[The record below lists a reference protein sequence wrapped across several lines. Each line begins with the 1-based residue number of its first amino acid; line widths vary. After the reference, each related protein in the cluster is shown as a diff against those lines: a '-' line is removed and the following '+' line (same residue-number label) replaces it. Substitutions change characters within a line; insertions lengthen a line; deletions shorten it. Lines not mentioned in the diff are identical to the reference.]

1 MQAVI
6 TFVIVLKNTMNPV
19 RTILRTIE
27 RHPGITEAKFSM
39 IVKKK
44 GSKPDD
50 TLFDATITL
59 ETASASDLD
68 PIIGVMERSS
78 GVKDVKVKRKRP
90 LALTDHPTSA
100 SGLPHDANFVGEVGN
115 KSILIR
121 SNFPLPRGRPARR
134 SITAA

>member
-6 TFVIVLKNTMNPV
+6 TFVIVLRNTMNPV

-78 GVKDVKVKRKRP
+78 GVKDVKVK
-90 LALTDHPTSA
+90 
-100 SGLPHDANFVGEVGN
+100 
-115 KSILIR
+115 
-121 SNFPLPRGRPARR
+121 
-134 SITAA
+134 